1 MDKSIKNIYIP
12 KLRFKGFDNNEIIFK
27 NLDEIFLIKN
37 GYTPSKR
44 NKLFWENGN
53 IPWFRIDDIRI
64 NGQILEDSL
73 IKTTNIAINKKNLFK
88 KNSIIL
94 STTATVGI
102 HALIKTDFL
111 CNQQLTSFQIK
122 DEFNISHLF
131 SFYHFYK
138 ISNWCKKNIRS
149 TSFPCIEIKDLK
161 KQLFWIPTIEEQNKI
176 AKFFSLIDQ
185 QISLLENKL
194 QLIEQIRLFL
204 NNSLY
209 KNSYKNGDEYFL
221 KELLENPRKE
231 PIKNVDECT
240 PIKIMLNGKGFIKSN
255 LDVKI
260 TNKGRK
266 YYERSS
272 GELIIGLQNF
282 HNKSIAILDDQF
294 FKPIMSSAIASF
306 ISKTDNDLF
315 IIKEMLLNKNHQNYI
330 LNNASG
336 TGQKEYTVNK
346 ILQTKIKLPSKEIQQ
361 NYKNKFIKIDLLIE
375 LINKKIKI
383 LNYKKLFYL
392 KNIFI

>member
-1 MDKSIKNIYIP
+1 MLFPSSSTSLNDFFPCSAIDIENVILGSDINI
-12 KLRFKGFDNNEIIFK
+12 F
-27 NLDEIFLIKN
+27 
-37 GYTPSKR
+37 
-44 NKLFWENGN
+44 
-53 IPWFRIDDIRI
+53 
-64 NGQILEDSL
+64 
-73 IKTTNIAINKKNLFK
+73 
-88 KNSIIL
+88 
-94 STTATVGI
+94 
-102 HALIKTDFL
+102 
-111 CNQQLTSFQIK
+111 
-122 DEFNISHLF
+122 EFNINNSAMYFSYLF
-131 SFYHFYK
+131 STAYHL
-138 ISNWCKKNIRS
+138 KNIFKLTEGS
-149 TSFPCIEIKDLK
+149 TINHLYGRYLESYNLMIPEIN
-161 KQLFWIPTIEEQNKI
+161 EQEKI
-176 AKFFSLIDQ
+176 TKFFSLLDQ

-209 KNSYKNGDEYFL
+209 KNTYKNGDEYFL
-221 KELLENPRKE
+221 EELLKNPKKE
-231 PIKNVDECT
+231 PIKDVSEYT

-260 TNKGRK
+260 TDKGRK

-294 FKPIMSSAIASF
+294 LKPIMSSAIASF
-306 ISKTDNDLF
+306 ISKTDDDLF
-315 IIKEMLLNKNHQNYI
+315 VIKEMLLNKNHQNYI

-375 LINKKIKI
+375 LLNKKIKI
-383 LNYKKLFYL
+383 LNYRKLFYL

>member
-194 QLIEQIRLFL
+194 QLIEQKLKYFINKLLKTYNGFPKIRF
-204 NNSLY
+204 
-209 KNSYKNGDEYFL
+209 
-221 KELLENPRKE
+221 KEFNDIWMNDY
-231 PIKNVDECT
+231 IKNIFT
-240 PIKIMLNGKGFIKSN
+240 
-255 LDVKI
+255 I
-260 TNKGRK
+260 TRGLVIAKNK
-266 YYERSS
+266 
-272 GELIIGLQNF
+272 
-282 HNKSIAILDDQF
+282 
-294 FKPIMSSAIASF
+294 
-306 ISKTDNDLF
+306 
-315 IIKEMLLNKNHQNYI
+315 IIKESNEKFCYPVYSSQTENDGLMGYYNEYLYQNAITWTTDGAKAGTVNYRNQKFYCSNVCGVLLE
-330 LNNASG
+330 
-336 TGQKEYTVNK
+336 KEYKPNLCFSLIIQRESKKYVVRDLGNPKLMNNITVSYTH
-346 ILQTKIKLPSKEIQQ
+346 LTLPTTVGPCRSRWSP
-361 NYKNKFIKIDLLIE
+361 YH
-375 LINKKIKI
+375 
-383 LNYKKLFYL
+383 
-392 KNIFI
+392 

>member
-1 MDKSIKNIYIP
+1 M
-12 KLRFKGFDNNEIIFK
+12 
-27 NLDEIFLIKN
+27 
-37 GYTPSKR
+37 
-44 NKLFWENGN
+44 
-53 IPWFRIDDIRI
+53 
-64 NGQILEDSL
+64 

-260 TNKGRK
+260 TDKGRK

-294 FKPIMSSAIASF
+294 LKPIMSSAIASF
-306 ISKTDNDLF
+306 ISKTDDDLF

-346 ILQTKIKLPSKEIQQ
+346 ILQTKMKLPSKEIQQ

>member
-1 MDKSIKNIYIP
+1 MIILKFNLIQIYFWLIKNIYIP
-12 KLRFKGFDNNEIIFK
+12 KLRFKGFADLLIRKKLNDICIIKKGDQINNSELKESGLYYYQNGGIEPSGWLDDFNNEGNAISISEGGESCGFIKWHDLPFWSGGHLYTLDINDK
-27 NLDEIFLIKN
+27 N
-37 GYTPSKR
+37 
-44 NKLFWENGN
+44 
-53 IPWFRIDDIRI
+53 
-64 NGQILEDSL
+64 
-73 IKTTNIAINKKNLFK
+73 INKKYIYFLLKANQKFIMKLRNGSSIPNIQKQDLNKFFLFHSNNL
-88 KNSIIL
+88 N
-94 STTATVGI
+94 
-102 HALIKTDFL
+102 
-111 CNQQLTSFQIK
+111 
-122 DEFNISHLF
+122 
-131 SFYHFYK
+131 
-138 ISNWCKKNIRS
+138 
-149 TSFPCIEIKDLK
+149 
-161 KQLFWIPTIEEQNKI
+161 EQEKI
-176 AKFFSLIDQ
+176 AKFFSLLDQ
-185 QISLLENKL
+185 QILLLENKL

-209 KNSYKNGDEYFL
+209 KNTYKNGDEYFL
-221 KELLENPRKE
+221 EELLKNPKKE
-231 PIKNVDECT
+231 PIKDVSEYT

-260 TNKGRK
+260 TDKGRK

-294 FKPIMSSAIASF
+294 LKPIMSSAIASF
-306 ISKTDNDLF
+306 ISKTDDDLF

-375 LINKKIKI
+375 LLNKKIKI
-383 LNYKKLFYL
+383 LNYRKLFYL